1 MGNIKVDYKTL
12 GALGTNCYFICN
24 MDTMETVIVDPA
36 AEADVIERFVTE
48 KGYRPVA
55 VFLTHGHFDHILAVR
70 EICDSYHI
78 DFWMY
83 ETETALAQDPDAN
96 LSASFMFPFI
106 LEGAETFT
114 DNQIIE
120 KAGMKFQ
127 VLHTPGHTEGSC
139 CYYLSEENILFSG
152 DTLFSR
158 SVGRTDF
165 PTGSSSQL
173 LRSIGGRLFVLP
185 EETLVYPG
193 HGDATTIGYEK
204 VHNCCAGM
212 V

>member
-1 MGNIKVDYKTL
+1 MGNIKVDYKAL
-12 GALGTNCYFICN
+12 GALSTNCYFICN

-55 VFLTHGHFDHILAVR
+55 VFLTHGHFDHILATK
-70 EICDSYHI
+70 EICEKYNI
-78 DFWMY
+78 KFWMY
-83 ETETALAQDPDAN
+83 ESETELAQDPDAN
-96 LSASFMFPFI
+96 LSTSFMTPFI
-106 LEGAETFT
+106 VQGAGTFT

-120 KAGMKFQ
+120 AAGMKFQ
-127 VLHTPGHTEGSC
+127 VLHTPGHTKGSC
-139 CYYLSEENILFSG
+139 CYYLAEENILFSG
-152 DTLFSR
+152 DTLFNQ

-165 PTGSSSQL
+165 PTGSGSQL

-185 EETLVYPG
+185 DHTVVYPG